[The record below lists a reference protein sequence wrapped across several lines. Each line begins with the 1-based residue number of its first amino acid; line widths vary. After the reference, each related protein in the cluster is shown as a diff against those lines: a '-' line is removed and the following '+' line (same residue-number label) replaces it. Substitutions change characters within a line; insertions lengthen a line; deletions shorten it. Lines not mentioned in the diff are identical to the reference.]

1 MESALARELRE
12 NVGYLRDSGFTAT
25 ARLMQLAAAEID
37 ILAARVSAL
46 ERRNTPSAASPV
58 HVLLRRLGLLATAQ

>member
-12 NVGYLRDSGFTAT
+12 NVGYLQDSGFTGT

-37 ILAARVSAL
+37 RLSSRVLEL
-46 ERRNTPSAASPV
+46 ERRNASAASPG
-58 HVLLRRLGLLATAQ
+58 HVLLRRLGLSATTQ

>member
-12 NVGYLRDSGFTAT
+12 NVGYLHESGFTAT

-37 ILAARVSAL
+37 SLSSRVSES
-46 ERRNTPSAASPV
+46 ERRNTSAASPV
-58 HVLLRRLGLLATAQ
+58 HVLLRRLGLSATTQ